1 MLSQYLN
8 SYKSSSPL
16 VLFRILFGLQMLLS
30 LVRFWANG
38 WIKTTYIDP
47 IFHFKYYGFE
57 WIESLGVY
65 TYVLFF
71 VAIISSIFIT
81 IGYRYR
87 ISMTIFFLTFTY
99 IELIDK
105 VTYLNHYY
113 FISIVSFVMI
123 FLPANSRLSV
133 DSLTKDSPSSKIP
146 CWTIDIIK
154 LLLLLVYFYAGIAKI
169 NSDWLMNSNPLS
181 IWLPSKFDL
190 PLIGGLLSKY
200 WVASLMSWCGML
212 FDVFIGFFLFHRK
225 TSRYAYFFVII
236 FHVMTAILFPS
247 IGMFPFIMITSTT
260 IFLAP
265 RLHDSL
271 VNRIETRFKIKSKEK
286 KYIYK
291 RLYGRYTKITLSLV
305 ILLQIIIPLRHKFYE
320 GEVFWNEEGYRFSWR
335 VMLVEKSGVTNFTV
349 TGDNNKRI
357 MINNEDF
364 LTPFQQKQMSFQPDM
379 ILEFAHYLG
388 KNFEAK
394 GFKNPKVNVDCF
406 VSLNGR
412 LAVRL
417 IDPNINLLDYE
428 ESFNQKTWLIPF
440 KYEIKRL

>member
-38 WIKTTYIDP
+38 WIKSTYVDP

-71 VAIISSIFIT
+71 IAIISSIFIT
-81 IGYRYR
+81 IGYKYR
-87 ISMTIFFLTFTY
+87 ISIILFFLTFTY

-123 FLPANSRLSV
+123 FLPANSRLSI
-133 DSLTKDSPSSKIP
+133 DSLAKNSPSTKIP
-146 CWTIDIIK
+146 AWNIDIIK
-154 LLLLLVYFYAGIAKI
+154 LLLLMVYFYAGIAKI
-169 NSDWLMNSNPLS
+169 NSDWLINSNPLS

-190 PLIGGLLSKY
+190 PLIGGLLSQY

-212 FDVFIGFFLFHRK
+212 FDVFIGFFLFYRK
-225 TSRYAYFFVII
+225 TSHYAYFFVII
-236 FHVMTAILFPS
+236 FHIMTAILFPS

-271 VNRIETRFKIKSKEK
+271 INRIETKIKIKPKEK

-291 RLYGRYTKITLSLV
+291 SLFGRLSKITLSTV
-305 ILLQIIIPLRHKFYE
+305 ILLQITIPLRYKFYE
-320 GEVFWNEEGYRFSWR
+320 GDVFWNEEGYRFSWR

-379 ILEFAHYLG
+379 ILEYAHYLG
-388 KNFEAK
+388 DHFRSQGHQNIGVYAESY
-394 GFKNPKVNVDCF
+394 

-412 LAVRL
+412 PSQEF
-417 IDPNINLLDYE
+417 IDPKVDLLEQE
-428 ESFNQKTWLIPF
+428 ESFKTKKWIKPF
-440 KYEIKRL
+440 KYEIKGF